1 MTKTIKENATL
12 VFPSRKMA
20 QKFVSQYTIAT
31 LKGHSMSAT
40 KDNGKTTVKLYD
52 VQAVH
57 KLTINDIVK
66 QLETENQ

>member
-20 QKFVSQYTIAT
+20 QKFVSKYTMAT
-31 LKGHSMSAT
+31 LKGYSMSAT
-40 KDNGKTTVKLYD
+40 KNNGKTTVNLYD